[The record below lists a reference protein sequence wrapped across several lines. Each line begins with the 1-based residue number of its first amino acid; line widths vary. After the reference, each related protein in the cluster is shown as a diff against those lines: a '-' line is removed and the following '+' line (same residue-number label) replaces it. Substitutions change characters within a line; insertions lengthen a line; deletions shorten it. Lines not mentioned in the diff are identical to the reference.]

1 MKIAFFIDS
10 MNGFGGAQRVI
21 SVLSNAFTGGGNE
34 VMLLMTGDTAES
46 VYPLEDATRYAYTG
60 PCNGVANKLKKYITL
75 RKKVLEFKP
84 DVAVAFLTATNVVAA
99 LILRF
104 TGIPLIISERNDP
117 DKCTPNEKRLSKLF
131 YPFADG
137 LVVQTENIKQQLSR
151 IYKKEIKIIP
161 NPLQQF
167 NFEKNDYALSKKMV
181 AVGRINVQK
190 NYPLMLEAFKQL
202 LQEYP
207 GYQLHIYG
215 AGDRLDEYQS
225 LAQELAIQDNVT
237 FMGNRPNPLERE
249 LDADMYV
256 MSSDFEG
263 MPNALAE
270 AMSVGFPSIS
280 TDCDGGGARYLI
292 RDGQNGILVEKGNR
306 EQLAQAM
313 KVLAQD
319 RAYAKRLGEEA
330 KSLKQMLHIDKITQ
344 LWVDYINQFV
354 K

>member
-21 SVLSNAFTGGGNE
+21 SVLSNAFVSAGDE
-34 VMLLMTGDTAES
+34 VMLLMTGDTTQS
-46 VYPLEDATRYAYTG
+46 VYPLEGAQRYAYAG
-60 PCNGVANKLKKYITL
+60 PCGGVVNKLKKYLSI
-75 RKKVLEFKP
+75 RKKVKAFAP
-84 DVAVAFLTATNVVAA
+84 DVAVAFLTTTNIAA
-99 LILRF
+99 ILMLRF

-167 NFEKNDYALSKKMV
+167 NFEKNDYALSGKMV

-190 NYPLMLEAFKQL
+190 NYPLMLAAFKQF

-207 GYQLHIYG
+207 DYQLHIYG
-215 AGDRLDEYQS
+215 AGDKLDEYRL
-225 LAQELAIQDNVT
+225 LAQELAIRDNVT
-237 FMGNRPNPLERE
+237 FMGNRPNPLEGE

-306 EQLAQAM
+306 EQLTQAM
-313 KVLAQD
+313 KALAQD
-319 RAYAKRLGEEA
+319 RAYAQRLGEEA
-330 KSLKQMLHIDKITQ
+330 KSLRQMLHIDKITK
-344 LWVDYINQFV
+344 LWVNYINQFV